1 MPRPVSTAF
10 DKNLKVLLEAM
21 LQPHKYRH
29 SFPVHRNDPISA
41 LTLLPG
47 LKKTCSPCRT
57 RTARG
62 AETDRPDLVEPP
74 QLLATP
80 GRHPSRPHPH
90 HRKAPGAKPQ
100 ATQPANV
107 GKKEHPQA
115 QPDQRKR
122 RYKHPRALC
131 KRFSTNP
138 AKGRRNTTHPTQKYG
153 DQRPFFEGE
162 GMGTN
167 VDRDRACL
175 PPKALFTFGRR
186 NQRDHFSPG

>member
-1 MPRPVSTAF
+1 MSTAF
-10 DKNLKVLLEAM
+10 DKNLKVLLKAM

-100 ATQPANV
+100 ATQPAMS
-107 GKKEHPQA
+107 GKKNTLRPNQTRGSADINTPAHFASGFPQT
-115 QPDQRKR
+115 QPNEEETQRSQR
-122 RYKHPRALC
+122 RNMGIRGRSL
-131 KRFSTNP
+131 
-138 AKGRRNTTHPTQKYG
+138 KGRGYRDPRCRSNPPLAPKG
-153 DQRPFFEGE
+153 ASPLGE
-162 GMGTN
+162 
-167 VDRDRACL
+167 R
-175 PPKALFTFGRR
+175 
-186 NQRDHFSPG
+186 